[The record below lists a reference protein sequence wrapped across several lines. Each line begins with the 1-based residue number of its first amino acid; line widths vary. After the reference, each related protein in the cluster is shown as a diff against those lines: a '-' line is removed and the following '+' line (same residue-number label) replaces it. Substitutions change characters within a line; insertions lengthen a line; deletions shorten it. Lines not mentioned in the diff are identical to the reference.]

1 MGLRVWGLGLRAEA
15 LILWGL
21 NAEEGLG
28 SLKLVEGVQVPQ
40 GRATATNA
48 VEQKSDRVVVRLVV
62 TVLALQA

>member
-1 MGLRVWGLGLRAEA
+1 MFQLSGFYY
-15 LILWGL
+15 
-21 NAEEGLG
+21 
-28 SLKLVEGVQVPQ
+28 KLVEGVQVQQ